1 MDFAFTFITHL
12 AQQVTQSREMI
23 NPTTTAIITDP
34 RTPIVC
40 AEGLSS

>member
-1 MDFAFTFITHL
+1 MDFMFTFFPGL
-12 AQQVTQSREMI
+12 AQPVTQSREMI
-23 NPTTTAIITDP
+23 NPTTAAIITDP